1 MKRRTCAVVG
11 AGIVG
16 VCTAYELSKRGID
29 TMLIDK
35 GEPGM
40 GCSYG
45 NSGAISSASVAPLA
59 MPGVLASVPAMLG
72 TPDSPLFMPWVYL
85 PRALPWLARFILAS
99 RPRVVE
105 KSAARLAQLHQQ
117 AVDLHLALA
126 AEVGAPDVIITRG
139 HLHLYR
145 NDAALKGDAAAW
157 RLREQHG
164 IAFQRLDRPRILA
177 LEPHAPAGYEVGVY
191 LEDQATV
198 RNPFRYLRAIF
209 QKYLDGGGRFVQ
221 AEVQAIQADAGGG
234 WTLSTAA
241 CPIAASEVVVAAGA
255 WSRRL
260 LRPLGIQLPLETQRG
275 YHVQFRGDAAAV
287 SRTVVLTDHKAFFTP
302 MEDGLRVGGTVELAG
317 LKAEPNLHRAD
328 ILARIAKRAFP
339 QLEGQ
344 PYDTW
349 MGHRPCM
356 PDSVP
361 VIGPSKKRPGLWL
374 AVGHGHLGL
383 TDSVGTAKIIADG
396 MLGPLGRSSSR
407 PGDHAPHGI

>member
-1 MKRRTCAVVG
+1 MQQRGTCAVVG
-11 AGIVG
+11 AGIIG
-16 VCTAYELSKRGID
+16 VCIAYELTKRGVD

-35 GEPGM
+35 DEPGR
-40 GCSYG
+40 GSSYG
-45 NSGAISSASVAPLA
+45 NSGAISPASVAPLA
-59 MPGVLASVPAMLG
+59 MPGVLASVPSMLG
-72 TPDSPLFMPWVYL
+72 HPDSPLFLPWRYF
-85 PRALPWLARFILAS
+85 PRALPWLARFVWAS
-99 RPRVVE
+99 RPSAVE
-105 KSAARLAQLHQQ
+105 KSATRLAEIHQQ
-117 AVDLHLALA
+117 AVSLHEALA
-126 AEVGAPDVIITRG
+126 HEVGAPEVILKRG
-139 HLHLYR
+139 HLHLYPNER
-145 NDAALKGDAAAW
+145 ALNGDRASW
-157 RLREQHG
+157 RLRERHG
-164 IAFQRLDRPRILA
+164 ITFTRIARPEILD
-177 LEPHAPAGYEVGVY
+177 LEPQAPAGYQVGIY
-191 LEDQATV
+191 LENQATL
-198 RNPFRYLRAIF
+198 RNPFRYLHAIF
-209 QKYLDGGGRFVQ
+209 AKFLDNGGRFVQ
-221 AEVQAIQADAGGG
+221 ANVQSLKNDANGG
-234 WTLSTAA
+234 WTLDTSCGPMNAQH
-241 CPIAASEVVVAAGA
+241 VVVAAGA

-275 YHVQFRGDAAAV
+275 YHVQFRGDAAAI

-396 MLGPLGRSSSR
+396 MLGP
-407 PGDHAPHGI
+407 